1 MCIDPGVI
9 PVSLIVMVNESV
21 ALTTSPVPETP
32 LPFWAVM
39 AKVFGFGP
47 AGAAVPPQAAM
58 TTPIAMATRTF
69 LISGRLRNWRFVLS
83 TPLSYAGAQPLS
95 PPVGIG
101 CRPCKRMGSEDAGG
115 RLKFDKALVRGRD
128 DSLQLGVDLQLLD
141 HVTDVPLDGVGGD
154 GKAL

>member
-58 TTPIAMATRTF
+58 TMPTAMATRTF
-69 LISGRLRNWRFVLS
+69 LISGRLRNWRLVLS

-101 CRPCKRMGSEDAGG
+101 CSPCKRMGTRCA
-115 RLKFDKALVRGRD
+115 LQLDKTLVRGRD

-141 HVTDVPLDGVGGD
+141 HVTDVPL
-154 GKAL
+154 